1 MDQCIFRNH
10 GNWFQRIQVGSQY
23 MTEAVKTISI
33 RIHAEE
39 RRIPAKFTL
48 LLYLRIDLLY
58 NAFLLIYK
66 MPLNESIIDN

>member
-10 GNWFQRIQVGSQY
+10 ENWFQRITLGSQY
-23 MTEAVKTISI
+23 MTEAVKIISI

-48 LLYLRIDLLY
+48 LLYLGIDLLY

-66 MPLNESIIDN
+66 MPLNGF

>member
-1 MDQCIFRNH
+1 
-10 GNWFQRIQVGSQY
+10 

-39 RRIPAKFTL
+39 RRIPAKLTL

>member
-10 GNWFQRIQVGSQY
+10 GNWFQRITLGSQY

-33 RIHAEE
+33 RIHGEE
-39 RRIPAKFTL
+39 RRIPAKLTL
-48 LLYLRIDLLY
+48 LLYLGIDLLY